1 MAGVW
6 LAIGLA
12 YGAGMAAAQTRW
24 IQIEAQPTEAEAVSR
39 AQAWSGVFPDV
50 AGHALASGW
59 YGIVLGPYDAED
71 AALRLA
77 MLRGDRLIPSD
88 SFVTDGRSFRGQFWP
103 VAGAAPAPVPAA
115 PPPVAAAPAPAPAP
129 EPAPAPA
136 PAPVESLA
144 DARRAEAALDRA
156 GREAIQTALAWFGHY
171 TAAVDG
177 AFGPGTRAAISGWQA
192 ATGAEPTGVLTP
204 SQQAA
209 LLAAWRASVAELGLE
224 RVVEREAGIEID
236 LPLGL
241 VEFAGYQPPFVSY
254 TPRGDSGVQV
264 MLISQPGDQAALAAL
279 YDLVQGLALMP
290 ADGPRERRARSFEIR
305 GTGPAAEAFAYAEL
319 TGGLIKGYI
328 LAWRPGDA
336 VKMGRVLA
344 AMRASFRG
352 VGDRALDPALEPL
365 DPAVKAGMMAGLEP
379 KRPVR
384 VRSGVWVDA
393 RGAIL
398 TAAEAVAGCGS
409 VTVEGRLA
417 ADVVLRDAA
426 AGVAMLRPRAAVAP
440 PQVAAAAPLPRPGAE
455 VAVAGYPFGEALS
468 VPVLTFGT
476 FAAEGGLMGEAG
488 VARLQL
494 AAMPGDAG
502 GPVLDAGGAL
512 VGILLPPPVDGA
524 RVLPPDVAYVVPVAA
539 LAPVLAPAGVTLAV
553 AARAGAMAPEDL
565 TRVGRALAVQVSCW
579 D

>member
-1 MAGVW
+1 MQAVVRVLGRVAGVW
-6 LAIGLA
+6 LAVWLA

-24 IQIEAQPTEAEAVSR
+24 IQIEAQPTEREALER
-39 AQAWSGVFPDV
+39 AQAWVGVFPDV

-77 MLRGDRLIPSD
+77 MLRGDRLIPAD

-115 PPPVAAAPAPAPAP
+115 PPVAAAPAPTA
-129 EPAPAPA
+129 
-136 PAPVESLA
+136 APVETLA

-209 LLAAWRASVAELGLE
+209 LLAAWQAGVAELGLS
-224 RVVEREAGIEID
+224 RVVEAEAGIEID

-241 VEFAGYQPPFVSY
+241 VEFAGYQPPFVAY

-264 MLISQPGDQAALAAL
+264 LLISQPGDQAALAAL
-279 YDLVQGLALMP
+279 YDLVQGSALMP
-290 ADGPRERRARSFEIR
+290 AQGPRERRARSFEIR
-305 GTGPAAEAFAYAEL
+305 GTGPAAEGFAYAEL
-319 TGGLIKGYI
+319 SGGLIKGYVI
-328 LAWRPGDA
+328 AWRPADA
-336 VKMGRVLA
+336 VRMARVLA
-344 AMRASFRG
+344 AMRDSFRG

-365 DPAVKAGMMAGLEP
+365 DPAVKAGMMTGIEP
-379 KRPVR
+379 RRPAR

-393 RGAIL
+393 KGTIL

-417 ADVVLRDAA
+417 VDVVLRDDA
-426 AGVAMLRPRAAVAP
+426 AGVAVLRPRAAVAP
-440 PQVAAAAPLPRPGAE
+440 PAVAAAAPLPRPGAE
-455 VAVAGYPFGEALS
+455 VAVAGYPFGDALTA
-468 VPVLTFGT
+468 PVLTFGA

-488 VARLQL
+488 VARLTL
-494 AAMPGDAG
+494 RAMPGDVGA
-502 GPVLDAGGAL
+502 PVLDPGGAL
-512 VGILLPPPVDGA
+512 VGILLPPPGDAA
-524 RVLPPDVAYVVPVAA
+524 RVLPPDVAYIAPVAA
-539 LAPVLAPAGVTLAV
+539 LAPALAPAGVTLATG
-553 AARAGAMAPEDL
+553 ARAGAMAPEDL
-565 TRVGRALAVQVSCW
+565 ARAGRALAVQVSCW